1 MNVLNKKA
9 IIFFSIIFFLYILT
23 LIFKFFSISFSI
35 YGIYL
40 LWFIAICIFYYI
52 LPDSKTLVFN

>member
-1 MNVLNKKA
+1 MDFLNKKA
-9 IIFFSIIFFLYILT
+9 ITFFSIIFILYIFT
-23 LIFKFFSISFSI
+23 LIFNFLSISFSV

-52 LPDSKTLVFN
+52 LPDSKTLIFN